1 MRLIKQYWLGF
12 LALAL
17 LIAAGYFVVKKLNPP
32 RLPASLIQGVGHID
46 GDVIRLNVKYPGR
59 LLQIDAEEGTAI
71 RKGQVVARLDSREYR
86 DKVRQ
91 LQARVEAKEKE
102 LAARESELSIAR
114 KTIPLALE
122 DARAQ
127 LRSAQA
133 EKAALLRQLDSLH
146 SVVEQDERDL
156 NRSRNLYERQ
166 LIASEKYEKTELK
179 YRTDL
184 ETQRAMQNRLS
195 QADAAIRVARSALEK
210 ARAQQEK
217 LHALTASTQAL
228 QKAVKAV
235 KAARDEAQAIL
246 AQMTL
251 YAPIDGFVLEKIANP
266 GEVLGAGQVVA
277 TLIDPRS
284 LYLKIFVDTLQNGRI
299 RIGDSAEIFLD
310 ALPDHPI
317 PARVVRIAQKAEF
330 TPKEV
335 SVRSDRIQRVFA
347 VHLKPLAPDS
357 RLKLGLPATGVISL
371 HGQKLPRSLKELPP
385 L

>member
-1 MRLIKQYWLGF
+1 
-12 LALAL
+12 
-17 LIAAGYFVVKKLNPP
+17 
-32 RLPASLIQGVGHID
+32 
-46 GDVIRLNVKYPGR
+46 
-59 LLQIDAEEGTAI
+59 
-71 RKGQVVARLDSREYR
+71 
-86 DKVRQ
+86 
-91 LQARVEAKEKE
+91 
-102 LAARESELSIAR
+102 
-114 KTIPLALE
+114 
-122 DARAQ
+122 
-127 LRSAQA
+127 
-133 EKAALLRQLDSLH
+133 
-146 SVVEQDERDL
+146 
-156 NRSRNLYERQ
+156 
-166 LIASEKYEKTELK
+166 
-179 YRTDL
+179 
-184 ETQRAMQNRLS
+184 MQNRLS

-217 LHALTASTQAL
+217 LRALTESTQAL
-228 QKAVKAV
+228 QKALKAV

-299 RIGDSAEIFLD
+299 KLGDKAEIFLD

-347 VHLKPLAPDS
+347 VHLKPLVPDP

-371 HGQKLPRSLKELPP
+371 DGRKLPRSLKELPP